1 MIPLGNKRIV
11 FTYDRK
17 LDRYS
22 AGFLIIEPTDLRY
35 IADKALTNDEYDLL
49 SEVID
54 FGRLFSGDLELHSI
68 TPDELD
74 IVTQMGEF
82 HETRFAELYDKL
94 VNL

>member
-54 FGRLFSGDLELHSI
+54 FERLFSGDLELHSLALE
-68 TPDELD
+68 ELD
-74 IVTQMGEF
+74 LVTQFGEF
-82 HETRFAELYDKL
+82 HETRFAELYDQL
-94 VNL
+94 VSA

>member
-1 MIPLGNKRIV
+1 MIPIDKKRIV
-11 FTYDRK
+11 FTYDRN

-22 AGFLIIEPTDLRY
+22 AGFLVIEPTDLRY
-35 IADKALTNDEYDLL
+35 IADKALTNDEQDMLA
-49 SEVID
+49 EVVD